1 MKWLIRGV
9 VLLVTAI
16 FATILVLGG
25 IALHGTTIFDLQF
38 GARYIVVSIYQ
49 VLTWLAAVDC
59 VVIAAAIYLRR
70 SSASAS

>member
-1 MKWLIRGV
+1 MKWLIRAV
-9 VLLVTAI
+9 VLLATAI

-49 VLTWLAAVDC
+49 ALTWLAVDC